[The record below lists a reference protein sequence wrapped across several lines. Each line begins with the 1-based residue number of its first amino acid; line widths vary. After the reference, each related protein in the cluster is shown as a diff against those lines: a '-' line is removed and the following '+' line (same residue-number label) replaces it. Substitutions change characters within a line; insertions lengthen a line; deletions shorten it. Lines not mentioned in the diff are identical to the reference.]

1 MLAPLGVASNCA
13 VNEPFWLANAVFCH
27 AVELVVHAPGCITV
41 TADVPFLPSL
51 VAVIVAE
58 PAATPV
64 TSPLPL
70 TVATPVLLLD
80 QVTTRPDNGVPFAS
94 FGVAVSC
101 SVRPTVTVATV
112 TSVTVTHAV
121 PLCPSLVAVMVAVP
135 VAIPV
140 TSPLP
145 STVATAVLL
154 LDQVTTRPE
163 SAVPF
168 ASFGVAVSCTVWP
181 ACTVGAAGLTL
192 TKATGATQVTVTVA
206 VSVAPS
212 GWLLAATLTVPHAL
226 AW

>member
-80 QVTTRPDNGVPFAS
+80 QVTTRPEHG
-94 FGVAVSC
+94 
-101 SVRPTVTVATV
+101 
-112 TSVTVTHAV
+112 
-121 PLCPSLVAVMVAVP
+121 
-135 VAIPV
+135 
-140 TSPLP
+140 
-145 STVATAVLL
+145 
-154 LDQVTTRPE
+154 
-163 SAVPF
+163 VPF

>member
-101 SVRPTVTVATV
+101 TVCPAVTVAAAG
-112 TSVTVTHAV
+112 VTVTQATGTRD
-121 PLCPSLVAVMVAVP
+121 A
-135 VAIPV
+135 V
-140 TSPLP
+140 TSAALPFPPLV
-145 STVATAVLL
+145 SLL
-154 LDQVTTRPE
+154 
-163 SAVPF
+163 
-168 ASFGVAVSCTVWP
+168 
-181 ACTVGAAGLTL
+181 
-192 TKATGATQVTVTVA
+192 
-206 VSVAPS
+206 
-212 GWLLAATLTVPHAL
+212 
-226 AW
+226 